1 MSSGTALD
9 RQEMLAWLRARC
21 TAQQV
26 PLILRDAAVVD
37 QVAVLLGS
45 PEPHPG
51 RGRGSVTPDRIDSCH
66 LEAGRVTRRG
76 NHDLVQ
82 YGAED
87 GLPAIQTQA
96 LPRVA

>member
-9 RQEMLAWLRARC
+9 RDAMLAWLRACC

-37 QVAVLLGS
+37 QVAVLFGS
-45 PEPHPG
+45 PEPHP
-51 RGRGSVTPDRIDSCH
+51 RYGRGSVTPDRIDPCH
-66 LEAGRVTRRG
+66 VEAGGVTRRG

-82 YGAED
+82 YGPED
-87 GLPAIQTQA
+87 GLPPIQTQA